1 MKRCPDCNSLFN
13 DADQFCELDGTPLVA
28 AETAADGLVREK
40 AAKVQESNSERSFLP
55 LVGVIG
61 VLIGALLFLVYFALF
76 RERPREETNP
86 SSSNV
91 STAQPPVTAR
101 PPQPR
106 PVENASPSVEPSP
119 SPSVEPSPSPQS
131 TPEPLRLSSNPIST
145 AAGGKSGPVIIK
157 LASGVAIE
165 ADEAWQTAEGIW
177 YRRHGVVSLLSPKD
191 IKSIDKVPPPTP
203 QPTASASPSP

>member
-119 SPSVEPSPSPQS
+119 SPSDDAVSDHPRRSKRGHLGARRRGAYD
-131 TPEPLRLSSNPIST
+131 LRECP
-145 AAGGKSGPVIIK
+145 
-157 LASGVAIE
+157 
-165 ADEAWQTAEGIW
+165 
-177 YRRHGVVSLLSPKD
+177 HG
-191 IKSIDKVPPPTP
+191 
-203 QPTASASPSP
+203 